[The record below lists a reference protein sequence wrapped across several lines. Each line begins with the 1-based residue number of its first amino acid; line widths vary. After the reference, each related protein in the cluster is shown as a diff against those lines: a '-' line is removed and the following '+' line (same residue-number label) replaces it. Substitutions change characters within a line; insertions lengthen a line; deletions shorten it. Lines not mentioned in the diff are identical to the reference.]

1 MSKQDE
7 ALCAGQAAL
16 LRAAW
21 LEARVQF
28 EAALTRGETPQALE
42 GIGAAAWWLSDA
54 PAVFAARER
63 AYRLYR
69 ESGEDRNGARIATA
83 LAMDYCTFRGRAAIA
98 RGWVRRAERLL
109 GDEICR
115 ELGWLLIVKTHIA
128 LMIDHDPATTR
139 DFATRAGSLGEA
151 LGDVDLEMLALA
163 YEGLALVSLG
173 QVDAG
178 MRCLD
183 EAVIAAAAGEMSD
196 IDATCTACCLMI
208 YACEKAR
215 DLERAAEWCAQ
226 LKERSARSSYRL
238 MFALCRAHYA
248 GVLIRHGAW
257 TEAEAELTEVIDELE
272 RTHRAQAAE
281 ALVLLAELRWRQGR
295 LGEAEGLLQRAESP
309 PYQMF
314 VGKRCLLL
322 RGAMALELG
331 NADAGCD
338 HIQRFLRSVP
348 KEDLLERVAG

>member
-248 GVLIRHGAW
+248 GVLIRRGAW
-257 TEAEAELTEVIDELE
+257 TEAESKDCCSVPNRRLT
-272 RTHRAQAAE
+272 
-281 ALVLLAELRWRQGR
+281 
-295 LGEAEGLLQRAESP
+295 
-309 PYQMF
+309 
-314 VGKRCLLL
+314 RCLSGSAVCSCGELWLL
-322 RGAMALELG
+322 NWAMPTPGVITYSASCARFRRRISWNALRDW
-331 NADAGCD
+331 NCWC
-338 HIQRFLRSVP
+338 RP
-348 KEDLLERVAG
+348 M